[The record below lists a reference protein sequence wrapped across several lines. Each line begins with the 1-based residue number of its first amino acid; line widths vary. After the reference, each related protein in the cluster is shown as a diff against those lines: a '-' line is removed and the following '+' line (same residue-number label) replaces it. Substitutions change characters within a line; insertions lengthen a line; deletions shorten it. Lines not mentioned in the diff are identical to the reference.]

1 MPTIASIAP
10 ECMSSAVHALLS
22 PESDF
27 YNSTAMRR
35 QDPHLALLLERASR
49 AVADRLGR
57 SIGLG
62 GITSDHWRVLK
73 HLADAV
79 GHPMG
84 EVAERLDR
92 KSTRLNSSHR

>member
-1 MPTIASIAP
+1 
-10 ECMSSAVHALLS
+10 
-22 PESDF
+22 
-27 YNSTAMRR
+27 MRR

-73 HLADAV
+73 HLADEV

-84 EVAERLDR
+84 EVAERLQINPPTLTKLIDR
-92 KSTRLNSSHR
+92 MVGK